1 MSKSTRIFA
10 IKTTGAQERSSANY
24 IENRVR
30 LMKRPIYSVLVVD
43 AMKGYIFVEGDNAQV
58 VSDSASGFKHLKTQ
72 VPGIL
77 HFPDIEKFLVTKSI
91 IEDLKPDD
99 VVEVVAGP
107 FKGMKAKI
115 TSLEKAK
122 GEVTILLL
130 DAPYPLP
137 VTVDAGYLK
146 LVQSAKV
153 APEMIP
159 AKGTFTNL

>member
-1 MSKSTRIFA
+1 MAKGTRIFA
-10 IKTTGAQERSSANY
+10 IKTTGAQEKSSANY
-24 IENRVR
+24 IESRVR
-30 LMKRPIYSVLVVD
+30 LRKRPIYSVLVVD

-77 HFPDIEKFLVTKSI
+77 HFQDIEKFLVTKSI

-115 TSLEKAK
+115 TSLEKDK

-146 LVQSAKV
+146 LVQAAKV
-153 APEMIP
+153 AVEMIP
-159 AKGTFTNL
+159 NKGTFTNL

>member
-1 MSKSTRIFA
+1 
-10 IKTTGAQERSSANY
+10 
-24 IENRVR
+24 
-30 LMKRPIYSVLVVD
+30 MKRPIYSVLVVD

>member
-1 MSKSTRIFA
+1 
-10 IKTTGAQERSSANY
+10 
-24 IENRVR
+24 
-30 LMKRPIYSVLVVD
+30 
-43 AMKGYIFVEGDNAQV
+43 MKGYIFVEGDNAQV

-77 HFPDIEKFLVTKSI
+77 KFKDIEKFLVTKSI
-91 IEDLKPDD
+91 IEELKVNDI
-99 VVEVVAGP
+99 VEVVAGP

-115 TSLEKAK
+115 TSLEKGK

-146 LVQSAKV
+146 LVQGAKEEV
-153 APEMIP
+153 EISN
-159 AKGTFTNL
+159 KGTFTNL